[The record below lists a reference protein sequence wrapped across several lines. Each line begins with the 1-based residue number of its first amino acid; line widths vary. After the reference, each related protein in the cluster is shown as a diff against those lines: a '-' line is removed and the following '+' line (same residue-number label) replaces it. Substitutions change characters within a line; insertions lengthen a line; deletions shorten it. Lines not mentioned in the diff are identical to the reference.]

1 MKNKIIIGLPC
12 SPSFLSIP
20 TQIIQATS
28 FLVSYGGGI
37 GGANK
42 TYYATDYYAEQ
53 AINGFYQLTLIDGS
67 KVSINPRFVVE
78 TQKVNLIK
86 ITTDTTPHSN
96 YYSIICKQSISIEW
110 IKLEDD
116 EEFEWKAEYKTRDEK
131 RLVFKK
137 TYLEN

>member
-42 TYYATDYYAEQ
+42 TYYATDYYAEPE
-53 AINGFYQLTLIDGS
+53 INGFYQLTLIDGS
-67 KVSINPRFVVE
+67 KVSINPRFIVE

-110 IKLEDD
+110 FKLEDD

>member
-1 MKNKIIIGLPC
+1 MKNKLIIGLPC

-42 TYYATDYYAEQ
+42 TYYATDCYAEPE
-53 AINGFYQLTLIDGS
+53 INGFYQLTLIDGS
-67 KVSINPRFVVE
+67 KVSINPRFIVE
-78 TQKVNLIK
+78 KQVVNLIK

-96 YYSIICKQSISIEW
+96 YHTIKCKQSISIEW
-110 IKLEDD
+110 FKLEDD

>member
-37 GGANK
+37 GGSNK
-42 TYYATDYYAEQ
+42 TYYATDYYAEPE
-53 AINGFYQLTLIDGS
+53 INGFYQLTLIDGS

-110 IKLEDD
+110 FKLEDD

-131 RLVFKK
+131 RLVLKK

>member
-1 MKNKIIIGLPC
+1 MKNKLIIGLPC

-42 TYYATDYYAEQ
+42 TYYATDYYAEPE
-53 AINGFYQLTLIDGS
+53 INGFIILFLIDGS

-110 IKLEDD
+110 FKLEDD

>member
-1 MKNKIIIGLPC
+1 MKNKIIFGLPC

-42 TYYATDYYAEQ
+42 TYYATDCTVDATK
-53 AINGFYQLTLIDGS
+53 IGFYQLTLIDGS
-67 KVSINPRFVVE
+67 KVSINPRFIVE

-96 YYSIICKQSISIEW
+96 YYSIKCKQSISIEW
-110 IKLEDD
+110 FKLEDD

>member
-1 MKNKIIIGLPC
+1 MKNKLIIGLPC

-67 KVSINPRFVVE
+67 KVNINPRFVVE
-78 TQKVNLIK
+78 KQVVNLIK

-96 YYSIICKQSISIEW
+96 YHTIKCKQSISIEW
-110 IKLEDD
+110 FKLEDD
-116 EEFEWKAEYKTRDEK
+116 EEFEWKADYKTRDEK

>member
-1 MKNKIIIGLPC
+1 MKNKLIIGLPC

-20 TQIIQATS
+20 TEIIQTTS

-42 TYYATDYYAEQ
+42 TYYATDYYAEPE
-53 AINGFYQLTLIDGS
+53 INGFYQLTLIDGS
-67 KVSINPRFVVE
+67 KVSINPRFIVE
-78 TQKVNLIK
+78 KQVVNLIK

-110 IKLEDD
+110 IKLEED
-116 EEFEWKAEYKTRDEK
+116 EEIEWKAEYKTRDEK

>member
-42 TYYATDYYAEQ
+42 TYYATDYYAEPE
-53 AINGFYQLTLIDGS
+53 INGFYQLTLIDGS

-110 IKLEDD
+110 FKLEDD

>member
-1 MKNKIIIGLPC
+1 MKNKLIIGLPC

-42 TYYATDYYAEQ
+42 TYYATDYYAEPE
-53 AINGFYQLTLIDGS
+53 INGFYQLTLIDGS
-67 KVSINPRFVVE
+67 KVSINPRFIVE
-78 TQKVNLIK
+78 KQVVNLIK

-110 IKLEDD
+110 IKLEED
-116 EEFEWKAEYKTRDEK
+116 EEIEWKAEYKTRDEK

>member
-37 GGANK
+37 GGSNK
-42 TYYATDYYAEQ
+42 TYYATDYYAEPE
-53 AINGFYQLTLIDGS
+53 INGFYQLTLIDGS

-96 YYSIICKQSISIEW
+96 YYAIKCKQSISIEW
-110 IKLEDD
+110 FKLEDD

>member
-1 MKNKIIIGLPC
+1 
-12 SPSFLSIP
+12 LSIP

-42 TYYATDYYAEQ
+42 TYYATDYYAEPE
-53 AINGFYQLTLIDGS
+53 INGFYQLTLIDGS
-67 KVSINPRFVVE
+67 KVSINPRFIVE

-110 IKLEDD
+110 FKLEDD

>member
-1 MKNKIIIGLPC
+1 MKNKLIIGLPC

-42 TYYATDYYAEQ
+42 TYYATDYYAEPE
-53 AINGFYQLTLIDGS
+53 INGFYQLTLIDGS
-67 KVSINPRFVVE
+67 KVSINPRFIVE

-96 YYSIICKQSISIEW
+96 YHTIKCKKSLSIEW
-110 IKLEDD
+110 FKLEDD

-131 RLVFKK
+131 RLVLKK

>member
-42 TYYATDYYAEQ
+42 TYYATDCYAEQ
-53 AINGFYQLTLIDGS
+53 PINGFYQLTLIDGS

-110 IKLEDD
+110 FKLEDD

>member
-20 TQIIQATS
+20 TEIIQTTS
-28 FLVSYGGGI
+28 FLISYGGGM

-42 TYYATDYYAEQ
+42 TYYATDYTVD

-67 KVSINPRFVVE
+67 KVNINARFLVE
-78 TQKVNLIK
+78 KQIVNLIK

-110 IKLEDD
+110 FKLEHD

>member
-1 MKNKIIIGLPC
+1 MKNKLIIGLPC

-20 TQIIQATS
+20 TEIIQATS
-28 FLVSYGGGI
+28 FLISYGGGI

-42 TYYATDYYAEQ
+42 TYYATDCYAEQ

-67 KVSINPRFVVE
+67 KVSINPRFIVE
-78 TQKVNLIK
+78 KQVVNLIK

-110 IKLEDD
+110 FKLEDD
-116 EEFEWKAEYKTRDEK
+116 EEFEWKADFTSRDDK
-131 RLVFKK
+131 RLALKK
-137 TYLEN
+137 CYVLN